1 MKQKHIA
8 IFLFFTSIAAVAEVP
23 DSSRIAGID
32 GNGSDCIWLRTV
44 RDYTTLDDRNLL
56 IRGSGNRS
64 YLVTLQHRSFDL
76 KSSMGLS
83 FASRDDQ
90 LCPYGGDAIVFE
102 GLSKESVRIRSIS
115 RVSREQADELM
126 VRFGKKEADEQKI
139 PAPEPVEGADIE
151 ELD

>member
-1 MKQKHIA
+1 MKQYIK
-8 IFLFFTSIAAVAEVP
+8 LLLLLFTSIQFADAQADSGQVAANYG
-23 DSSRIAGID
+23 R
-32 GNGSDCIWLRTV
+32 GSDCIWLRTV